1 MHGIYPLSKRLR
13 VQYVSDCSLVSSS
26 LFQTHGT
33 RPQCGRHP
41 RPAALLVFSVSP
53 QLGTCGFRNAHRAL
67 HSAQAPRGD
76 LCSHSFLHFCT
87 LKPEKHCDSERGRGL
102 VRAHPRRAAP
112 SPPTRPQPHPRLPLC
127 GPRRAAAPSSSPV
140 GLSYTDGQEL
150 AARHSGH
157 LLKPSFPARCFCS
170 QPKLKECWALTS
182 HVSLPCPQPL
192 LDGVCLPAG
201 DQALLMCL
209 SLVIAALGRAG

>member
-1 MHGIYPLSKRLR
+1 MLPRVPVTCRPLSPAQIYHEFQESALKKKFFFFNSAFYKSYLGDFSFLFKQFYYGKTTLHGIYPLSKCLR

-33 RPQCGRHP
+33 RPQCGHHP
-41 RPAALLVFSVSP
+41 RPAALLVFSASP
-53 QLGTCGFRNAHRAL
+53 QLGTCGFRNVHRAL

-87 LKPEKHCDSERGRGL
+87 LKPEKHCDSERGPAS

-150 AARHSGH
+150 AARHSG
-157 LLKPSFPARCFCS
+157 
-170 QPKLKECWALTS
+170 
-182 HVSLPCPQPL
+182 
-192 LDGVCLPAG
+192 
-201 DQALLMCL
+201 
-209 SLVIAALGRAG
+209 GRIF